1 MAGQSDLALLHAV
14 SQERDRAGL
23 AVAVC
28 PTELGLLCCSKA
40 DCCQGH
46 CWYELAAVLPLE
58 EELGS
63 SGSLLLEDPFLSL
76 QKRRASAWLGLVCC
90 YLLAHAEADW
100 Y

>member
-63 SGSLLLEDPFLSL
+63 KIHSPLS
-76 QKRRASAWLGLVCC
+76 KREEPQLGW
-90 YLLAHAEADW
+90 DW
-100 Y
+100 CAVTC